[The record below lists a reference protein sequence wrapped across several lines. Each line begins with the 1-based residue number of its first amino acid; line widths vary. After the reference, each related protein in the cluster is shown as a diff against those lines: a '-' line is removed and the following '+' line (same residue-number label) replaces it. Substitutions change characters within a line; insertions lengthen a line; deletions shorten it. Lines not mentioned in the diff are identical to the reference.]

1 MFARLKVF
9 LQTRVLISR
18 AKSFLNFVRFSNE
31 ARFIER
37 YFILFRIIHVSIR
50 IYQTIV

>member
-18 AKSFLNFVRFSNE
+18 AKSFLNFVRF
-31 ARFIER
+31 IER
-37 YFILFRIIHVSIR
+37 YFILFQIIHVSIR